1 MLAATISMGLLAQQL
16 LADEQ
21 PVLPSDTKSPADA
34 KPKNASDARKASD
47 AKKKVTPLET
57 EKPAEPLTPGP
68 AVVKQNNV
76 NVRGKAAIS
85 SEVVT
90 RLKKGDTV
98 TVLEEVTLKKPKAD
112 EPAKW
117 ARIAL
122 PTNSP
127 VWVHNSFLD
136 PATKTVV
143 PKRLNLRSG
152 PGENYSVIGR
162 LDKGAVVKEI
172 ETKGNWVKIEPP
184 ADSYGFVAAHLLTK
198 ESAPPP
204 VIVAAEPAKPA
215 GAPEVTPVVVP
226 PPPATTTEPVV
237 TPPPAVTPVTPPAE
251 TPPVVAVAPPA
262 TTPPDVAVA
271 PPPVVPEPQ
280 EEILVKRVV
289 SREGIVKRSVS
300 IQAPTY
306 FTLAA
311 IDTGKTINYVYSP
324 TNSNV
329 VLKDYF
335 GQRVVVTGEELLDE
349 RWPNTPVITVD
360 TIEAVP

>member
-1 MLAATISMGLLAQQL
+1 MRTTRFLLAATLSMGFLASEVF
-16 LADEQ
+16 ADEQ
-21 PVLPSDTKSPADA
+21 PVLPSDSKQKKTLDATKKGVDA
-34 KPKNASDARKASD
+34 TKA
-47 AKKKVTPLET
+47 APPEPQ
-57 EKPAEPLTPGP
+57 KPAEPLSPGP

-76 NVRGKAAIS
+76 NVRGQAAIN
-85 SEVVT
+85 SEVLT
-90 RLKKGDTV
+90 RLKKGDYV
-98 TVLEEVTLKKPKAD
+98 TVFEEVTLKKPKAD

-122 PTNSP
+122 PTNSA
-127 VWVHNSFLD
+127 VWVHSSFID
-136 PATKTVV
+136 PANKTVV

-162 LDKGAVVKEI
+162 LDKGKAVKEI
-172 ETKGNWVKIEPP
+172 ETKGEWLKIEPP
-184 ADSYGFVAAHLLTK
+184 ADAYGFVAAHLLSK
-198 ESAPPP
+198 ESAPP
-204 VIVAAEPAKPA
+204 VIVALEPSKPA
-215 GAPEVTPVVVP
+215 GTPEVTPVVTP

-237 TPPPAVTPVTPPAE
+237 
-251 TPPVVAVAPPA
+251 
-262 TTPPDVAVA
+262 A
-271 PPPVVPEPQ
+271 PPPVVTPPAATPPPVVVAPPPSTPGPAPEPR

-306 FTLAA
+306 FVLAA
-311 IDTGKTINYVYSP
+311 LDTGKTINYVYSS

-335 GQRVVVTGEELLDE
+335 DQRVIVTGEELLDE